1 VAQKGSGAMR
11 GRCRELEA
19 LAGGARA
26 EGGVADYGEILRRC
40 SPIYFI
46 RSRGREK
53 VAWVG

>member
-26 EGGVADYGEILRRC
+26 EGGAADYGEILRRC